1 MANCGRC
8 KLHCSFEVELNGS
21 TSGLIVPDGCICKS
35 AFEHAEKFHYTCQLG
50 DGNPKSPNHNC
61 PYFEPLPDGE
71 PSQVILAL

>member
-8 KLHCSFEVELNGS
+8 KLHITYQDELG
-21 TSGLIVPDGCICKS
+21 GEIFPDGCICDS
-35 AFEHAEKFHYTCQLG
+35 TFMHAQKFHNRCFLG

-61 PYFEPLPDGE
+61 PYFEPLQDGE